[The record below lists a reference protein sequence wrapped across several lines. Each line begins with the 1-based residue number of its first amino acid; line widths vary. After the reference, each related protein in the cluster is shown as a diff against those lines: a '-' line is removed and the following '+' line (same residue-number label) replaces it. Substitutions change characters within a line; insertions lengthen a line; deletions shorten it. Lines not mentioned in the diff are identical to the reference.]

1 MTVGEIMI
9 TKFLAVKHDAN
20 LKIVMKIMAN
30 KNIRSVF
37 VRPKDA
43 GDVPGVIAVRDV
55 VFKVLAKGINPAKV
69 KASDIASKPL
79 ICVDKDMKVEHAAM
93 LMDKFNVAR
102 VWVKEGKDVIGVVSL
117 LDLIRAALK

>member
-1 MTVGEIMI
+1 MTVGEIMT

-20 LKIVMKIMAN
+20 LKIVMKIMAD

-37 VRPKDA
+37 VKPKDA

-55 VFKVLAKGINPAKV
+55 VFKVLAKGVNPAKV

-79 ICVDKDMKVEHAAM
+79 VCVDKDMKVEYAAM
-93 LMDKFNVAR
+93 LLDKFNIAR
-102 VWVKEGKDVIGVVSL
+102 VWV
-117 LDLIRAALK
+117 RAG